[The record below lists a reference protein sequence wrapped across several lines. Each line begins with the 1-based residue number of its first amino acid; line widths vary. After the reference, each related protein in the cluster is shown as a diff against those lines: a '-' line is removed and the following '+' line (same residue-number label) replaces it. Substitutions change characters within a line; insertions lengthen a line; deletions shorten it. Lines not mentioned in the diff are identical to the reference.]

1 MLIKYVFFCFFW
13 CFALELFSMLNK
25 IKKLIPRK
33 LFRAL
38 QPIYHFVLSFAAVM
52 FHGSPSD
59 RLIVIGVTGTTGKT
73 STVYLLARALRAMGY
88 KVGYT
93 STAMFS
99 DGEKEWLNDKKMTMV
114 GRFFTQRMI
123 RTMVKNGCEF
133 AIIESTSEGIRQFRH
148 RFINFDTLLFTGL
161 YPEHLESH
169 GSFENYKA
177 AKGRLFGHLSFCRTK
192 YINDQKKV
200 VNPKSE
206 IQKLGLNR
214 VKKTIVVNGNDEN
227 APYFSNFWSERK
239 IAFLFGQPGS
249 ADLKKFSESITKDL
263 ELFYYDNVRPSVAG
277 TSFEFFPLERAAFQ
291 NDSKLEDASAQE
303 VDLKLL
309 GTFNA
314 QNAAS
319 VLAICAGLDLPLEKA
334 QIGLEEVSGLV
345 GKMERIDAGQNF
357 TVLVDYAFEPR
368 ALEKLYDTMELIP
381 HQRIIHVLGS
391 TGGGRDTARR
401 PILGRIAGERA
412 DLVIVTNEDPY
423 DDDPQEI
430 IDQVAA
436 GVEEKGKIFGENL
449 LKILDRREAI
459 HRAVEEAR
467 EGDLVMITGKG
478 GEQFICA
485 KNNEKIPWDDRLV
498 AKEELGNLVG

>member
-1 MLIKYVFFCFFW
+1 MFNKHVFFCFFGP
-13 CFALELFSMLNK
+13 FALELFSMLNK

-33 LFRAL
+33 LFLAL
-38 QPIYHFVLSFAAVM
+38 QPIYHFILSFAAVM
-52 FHGSPSD
+52 VYGSPSD

-99 DGEKEWLNDKKMTMV
+99 DGNKEWLNDKKMTMV

-123 RTMVKNGCEF
+123 RKMVKNGCEF

-148 RFINFDTLLFTGL
+148 RFINFDSLLFTGL

-200 VNPKSE
+200 INPKSQ
-206 IQKLGLNR
+206 IQKLGFNR
-214 VKKTIVVNGNDEN
+214 VKKTIVVNGDDEN
-227 APYFSNFWSERK
+227 APYFLNFWSERK
-239 IAFLFGQPGS
+239 IAFLFGQPGE
-249 ADLKKFSESITKDL
+249 ADLSKFSESTTKDL
-263 ELFYYDNVRPSVAG
+263 ELFYFNNIKPSVAG
-277 TSFEFFPLERAAFQ
+277 TSFEFFPLERAASQ
-291 NDSKLEDASAQE
+291 KEQTSLNQE
-303 VDLKLL
+303 VSLKLL
-309 GTFNA
+309 GAFNA
-314 QNAAS
+314 QNSAA
-319 VLAICAGLDLPLEKA
+319 VLAVCAGLDLPLEKA
-334 QIGLEEVSGLV
+334 QIGLAEVSGLV
-345 GKMERIDAGQNF
+345 GKMEKVDVGQNF

-391 TGGGRDTARR
+391 TGGGRDAARR

-436 GVEEKGKIFGENL
+436 GAEEKGKIISENL
-449 LKILDRREAI
+449 LKITDRREAI
-459 HRAVEEAR
+459 RRAFEEAR

-478 GEQFICA
+478 GEQFICS

-498 AKEELGNLVG
+498 AKEELSNLLS

>member
-1 MLIKYVFFCFFW
+1 MLDKYVFFCFFRP
-13 CFALELFSMLNK
+13 FALELFSMLSK

-33 LFRAL
+33 LFLAL
-38 QPIYHFVLSFAAVM
+38 QPIYHFILSFAAVM
-52 FHGSPSD
+52 FYGSPSD
-59 RLIVIGVTGTTGKT
+59 RLVVIGITGTTGKT

-99 DGEKEWLNDKKMTMV
+99 DGNKEWLNDKKMTMV

-123 RTMVKNGCEF
+123 RKMVKNGCEF
-133 AIIESTSEGIRQFRH
+133 AIIESTSEGVRQFRH
-148 RFINFDTLLFTGL
+148 RFINFDSLLFTGL

-200 VNPKSE
+200 VNPKSQ
-206 IQKLGLNR
+206 IQKLGFNR
-214 VKKTIVVNGNDEN
+214 VKKTIVVNGDDEN
-227 APYFSNFWSERK
+227 APYFANFWSERK
-239 IAFLFGQPGS
+239 IAFLFGQPGE
-249 ADLKKFSESITKDL
+249 ANLDKFSEATTKDL
-263 ELFYYDNVRPSVAG
+263 ELFYFNNVRPSVAG
-277 TSFEFFPLERAAFQ
+277 TSFEFFPLERAVSRKEQMSFG
-291 NDSKLEDASAQE
+291 QE
-303 VDLKLL
+303 VCLKLL
-309 GTFNA
+309 GAFNA
-314 QNAAS
+314 QNSAA
-319 VLAICAGLDLPLEKA
+319 VLAVCAGLDLPLEKA
-334 QIGLEEVSGLV
+334 KIGLAEVSGLV
-345 GKMERIDAGQNF
+345 GKMEKVDVGQNF

-412 DLVIVTNEDPY
+412 DLVIITNEDPY

-436 GVEEKGKIFGENL
+436 GAEEKGKVINENL
-449 LKILDRREAI
+449 LKIMDRREAI
-459 HRAVEEAR
+459 RRAFEEAR

-478 GEQFICA
+478 GEQFICS

-498 AKEELGNLVG
+498 AKEELGNLFG

>member
-1 MLIKYVFFCFFW
+1 ML
-13 CFALELFSMLNK
+13 SK
-25 IKKLIPRK
+25 IKKLIPRR

-38 QPIYHFVLSFAAVM
+38 QPVYHFILSFVAVF
-52 FHGSPSD
+52 FHGFPSD

-123 RTMVKNGCEF
+123 RTMAKNGCEF

-148 RFINFDTLLFTGL
+148 RFINFDLLLFTGL

-169 GSFENYKA
+169 GSFEAYKI

-200 VNPKSE
+200 VRPKSE
-206 IQKLGLNR
+206 LQKLSLNR
-214 VKKTIVVNGNDEN
+214 VKKTIIVNGDDEN
-227 APYFSNFWSERK
+227 SPYFSSFWSERK
-239 IAFLFGQPGS
+239 IAFLNGHPGEV
-249 ADLKKFSESITKDL
+249 DLGKFSEAIAKDL
-263 ELFYYDNVRPSVAG
+263 ELFFYNNAETSATG
-277 TSFEFFPLERAAFQ
+277 TSFSFFPLMRSANQKDFDAE
-291 NDSKLEDASAQE
+291 KILEQK
-303 VDLKLL
+303 VNLKLL
-309 GTFNA
+309 GVFNA
-314 QNAAS
+314 QNATA
-319 VLAICAGLDLPLEKA
+319 VLAICAGLDLSLKKA

-357 TVLVDYAFEPR
+357 MVVVDYAFEPR
-368 ALEKLYDTMELIP
+368 ALEKLYETMELIP
-381 HQRIIHVLGS
+381 HQRTIHVLGS
-391 TGGGRDTARR
+391 TGGGRDSARR
-401 PILGRIAGERA
+401 PILGRLAGEKA

-430 IDQVAA
+430 IDAVATGA
-436 GVEEKGKIFGENL
+436 EEAGKIIGEDL
-449 LKILDRREAI
+449 IKILDRREAI
-459 HRAVEEAR
+459 RRAFEEAR
-467 EGDLVMITGKG
+467 EEDLVLITGKG
-478 GEQFICA
+478 GEQFICL
-485 KNNEKIPWDDRLV
+485 KNGEKIPWDDRLV
-498 AKEELGNLVG
+498 AREELGSLLG

>member
-1 MLIKYVFFCFFW
+1 
-13 CFALELFSMLNK
+13 MLNK

-33 LFRAL
+33 LFRTL
-38 QPIYHFVLSFAAVM
+38 QPIYHFILSFAAVM
-52 FHGSPSD
+52 FYGSPSD
-59 RLIVIGVTGTTGKT
+59 RLVVIGVTGTTGKT

-99 DGEKEWLNDKKMTMV
+99 DGNKEWLNDKKMTMV

-123 RTMVKNGCEF
+123 RAMVKNGCEF
-133 AIIESTSEGIRQFRH
+133 AIIESTSEGVRQFRH
-148 RFINFDTLLFTGL
+148 RFINFDSLLFTGL

-192 YINDQKKV
+192 YINDQKKI
-200 VNPKSE
+200 VNPKSQM
-206 IQKLGLNR
+206 QKLGLNR
-214 VKKTIVVNGNDEN
+214 VKKTIVVNGNDEH
-227 APYFSNFWSERK
+227 APYFANFWSERK
-239 IAFLFGQPGS
+239 IAFLSGQPGS
-249 ADLKKFSESITKDL
+249 ADLSNFSESIIKDL
-263 ELFYYDNVRPSVAG
+263 ELFYFDNIRPSVAG
-277 TSFEFFPLERAAFQ
+277 TSFEFFPLERATQ
-291 NDSKLEDASAQE
+291 KEASENYSGQE

-309 GTFNA
+309 GAFNA

-319 VLAICAGLDLPLEKA
+319 VLAVCAGLDLPLEKA
-334 QIGLEEVSGLV
+334 QIGLAEVSGLV
-345 GKMERIDAGQNF
+345 GKMEKVDVGQNF

-381 HQRIIHVLGS
+381 HQRIIHILGS

-401 PILGRIAGERA
+401 PILGGIAGERA

-436 GVEEKGKIFGENL
+436 GAEKKGKIIGENL

-459 HRAVEEAR
+459 HRAFEEAR
-467 EGDLVMITGKG
+467 ENDLVMITGKG
-478 GEQFICA
+478 GEQFICS

-498 AKEELGNLVG
+498 AKEELNNLFG